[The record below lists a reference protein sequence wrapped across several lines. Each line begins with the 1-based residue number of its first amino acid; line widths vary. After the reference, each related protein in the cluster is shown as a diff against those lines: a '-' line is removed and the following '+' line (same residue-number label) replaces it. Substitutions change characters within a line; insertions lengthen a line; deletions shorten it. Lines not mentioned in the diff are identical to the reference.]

1 MGRFNEGYSRSITI
15 CLYRYNNDKSGE
27 IMAGEIFLIMI
38 LVAMVAGFIDAIA
51 GGGGLIT
58 LPALFLAGLTPVQ
71 ALATNKLQSTAG
83 SFSATISFF
92 RQGLIDWKKSKW
104 VFFAALAGG
113 MIGASLATRLP
124 ETFLQIVVPILL
136 LCVATYF
143 IFSPNLDGK
152 ERRARISRGL
162 FLLTFVPAIGFYDG
176 IFGPGT
182 GSFFMVASVLMLGST
197 LIEAIA
203 ETKLA
208 NFASNIGSFLVFAF
222 SGEMQV
228 VLGLLMAVGAF
239 MGAQLG
245 ARFAVK
251 YGGKVIR
258 PLLIV
263 MSIAMAVNLLL
274 KPENPLSQ
282 WVLQFF

>member
-1 MGRFNEGYSRSITI
+1 
-15 CLYRYNNDKSGE
+15 
-27 IMAGEIFLIMI
+27 MAGEMI
-38 LVAMVAGFIDAIA
+38 LILMAVALVAGFIDAIA

-58 LPALFLAGLTPVQ
+58 LPALLLSGLTPVQ
-71 ALATNKLQSTAG
+71 ALATNKLQSSAG
-83 SFSATISFF
+83 SFSATFAFF

-113 MIGASLATRLP
+113 IIGASLATRLP
-124 ETFLQIVVPILL
+124 DMFLQIVVPILL

-143 IFSPNLDGK
+143 VFSPNLDGK
-152 ERRARISRGL
+152 ERRAKISRTL
-162 FLLTFVPAIGFYDG
+162 FLLTFVPIIGFYDG

-182 GSFFMVASVLMLGST
+182 GSFFMVAFVLMLGST
-197 LIEAIA
+197 LVSAIA

-228 VLGLLMAVGAF
+228 LLGVLMAVGAF
-239 MGAQLG
+239 IGAQLG

-263 MSIAMAVNLLL
+263 MSIAMAIKLLL
-274 KPENPLSQ
+274 EPSNPLSQ

>member
-1 MGRFNEGYSRSITI
+1 MT
-15 CLYRYNNDKSGE
+15 GE
-27 IMAGEIFLIMI
+27 MILILM

-58 LPALFLAGLTPVQ
+58 LPALLLSGLSPVQ
-71 ALATNKLQSTAG
+71 ALATNKLQSSAA
-83 SFSATISFF
+83 SFSATMAFF
-92 RQGLIDWKKSKW
+92 RRGLIDWEKSKW
-104 VFFAALAGG
+104 VFFMALTGG
-113 MIGASLATRLP
+113 VIGALLATRLP
-124 ETFLQIVVPILL
+124 VAFLQIGVPILL

-143 IFSPNLDGK
+143 IFSPNLDGREK
-152 ERRARISRGL
+152 RAKISRTL
-162 FLLTFVPAIGFYDG
+162 FLLTFVPLIGFYDG

-182 GSFFMVASVLMLGST
+182 GSFFMVAFVLMLGSK
-197 LIEAIA
+197 LVSAIA

-208 NFASNIGSFLVFAF
+208 NFASNIGSFAIFAF

-228 VLGLLMAVGAF
+228 LLGVLMAVGAF
-239 MGAQLG
+239 IGAQLG

-263 MSIAMAVNLLL
+263 MSIAMAVKLLL
-274 KPENPLSQ
+274 EPTNPLSQ
-282 WVLQFF
+282 WVLQLF

>member
-1 MGRFNEGYSRSITI
+1 MTS
-15 CLYRYNNDKSGE
+15 E
-27 IMAGEIFLIMI
+27 IILILM

-58 LPALFLAGLTPVQ
+58 LPALLLSGLSPVQ
-71 ALATNKLQSTAG
+71 ALATNKLQSSAG
-83 SFSATISFF
+83 SFSATMAFF
-92 RQGLIDWKKSKW
+92 RQGLINWRHSKW
-104 VFFAALAGG
+104 VFFAALTGG
-113 MIGASLATRLP
+113 MIGALLATRLP
-124 ETFLQIVVPILL
+124 ATFLQIVVPILL

-143 IFSPNLDGK
+143 VLSPNLDGK
-152 ERRARISRGL
+152 EKRAKITRTL
-162 FLLTFVPAIGFYDG
+162 FLLTFVPLIGFYDG

-182 GSFFMVASVLMLGST
+182 GSFFMVAFVLMLGST
-197 LIEAIA
+197 LVDAIA

-208 NFASNIGSFLVFAF
+208 NFASNIGSLLIFAF

-228 VLGLLMAVGAF
+228 LVGLLMAVGAF
-239 MGAQLG
+239 VGAQLG

-251 YGGKVIR
+251 YGGRVIR

-263 MSIAMAVNLLL
+263 MSVAMAIKLLL
-274 KPENPLSQ
+274 EPTNPLSQ

>member
-1 MGRFNEGYSRSITI
+1 MTS
-15 CLYRYNNDKSGE
+15 E
-27 IMAGEIFLIMI
+27 IILILM

-58 LPALFLAGLTPVQ
+58 LPALLLSGLSPVQ
-71 ALATNKLQSTAG
+71 ALATNKLQSSAG
-83 SFSATISFF
+83 SFSATMAFF
-92 RQGLIDWKKSKW
+92 RQGLINWRHSKW
-104 VFFAALAGG
+104 VFFAALTGG
-113 MIGASLATRLP
+113 MIGALLATRLP
-124 ETFLQIVVPILL
+124 ATFLQIVVPILL

-143 IFSPNLDGK
+143 VLSPNLDGK
-152 ERRARISRGL
+152 EKRAKITRTL
-162 FLLTFVPAIGFYDG
+162 FLLTFVPLIGFYDG

-182 GSFFMVASVLMLGST
+182 GSFFMVAFVLMLGST
-197 LIEAIA
+197 LVDAIA

-208 NFASNIGSFLVFAF
+208 NFASNIGSLLIFAF

-228 VLGLLMAVGAF
+228 LVGLLMAVGAF
-239 MGAQLG
+239 VGAQLG

-251 YGGKVIR
+251 YGGRVIR

-263 MSIAMAVNLLL
+263 MSVAMSIKLLL
-274 KPENPLSQ
+274 EPTNPLSQ